1 MLITRHSTSLWYNT
15 LVAGLMQQNN
25 INRMSCYID
34 LIAKLLKT
42 FLSPV
47 YEDQTSQVMI
57 CTDFVYKLLSEP
69 KHKKFACK
77 LAHLLK

>member
-1 MLITRHSTSLWYNT
+1 MLITRHSTSPWYNT

-47 YEDQTSQVMI
+47 YED
-57 CTDFVYKLLSEP
+57 
-69 KHKKFACK
+69 
-77 LAHLLK
+77 